1 MKYICAQPGTRY
13 YAWQIE
19 IMLMNFKE
27 MGIPLQDVHIV
38 CAMHDQYAL
47 HLYHQISNQ
56 YPEAV
61 IEFYPDTRRT
71 KHYPSSIRP
80 NILKQHFFK
89 HKLNEPFFY
98 HDCDMV
104 FTKKVDFTPFLNDD
118 ICYGSDTRFYI
129 GHDYI
134 KSKGYG
140 ILEIMASLTGIDV
153 ETIKE
158 NELNCIGAQYLIKGV
173 DFRFWDEV
181 EKICE
186 TLFLNI
192 TLENNK
198 IASEVSVCIE
208 TFQNNHIDLIEN
220 LEKELKLNPEYQ
232 LANSEL
238 NKLIPKYT
246 SLKYIDNK
254 LHISNDYHIHALQ
267 IWTADMWAV
276 LWNLWKWGKQTKV
289 DEYFDFAWATSTI
302 EDWERLNIFHNAGIT
317 ETGHGFFYKGD
328 YMHNPLNKELQIR
341 EKSAQKHYY
350 EYVKKVTIC

>member
-38 CAMHDQYAL
+38 CAMHDQNAL

-71 KHYPSSIRP
+71 THYPSSIRP

-89 HKLNEPFFY
+89 HKLSEPFFY
-98 HDCDMV
+98 HDCDMI

-140 ILEIMASLTGIDV
+140 ILEMMASLSGIDV

-186 TLFLNI
+186 TLFLEI
-192 TLENNK
+192 TLENNRIK
-198 IASEVSVCIE
+198 A
-208 TFQNNHIDLIEN
+208 D
-220 LEKELKLNPEYQ
+220 NP
-232 LANSEL
+232 N
-238 NKLIPKYT
+238 
-246 SLKYIDNK
+246 
-254 LHISNDYHIHALQ
+254 YHELQ

-289 DEYFDFAWATSTI
+289 DDYFDFAWATSTI

>member
-1 MKYICAQPGTRY
+1 
-13 YAWQIE
+13 
-19 IMLMNFKE
+19 MNFKE

-38 CAMHDQYAL
+38 CAMHDQNAL

-71 KHYPSSIRP
+71 TNYPSSIRP

-98 HDCDMV
+98 HDCDMI
-104 FTKKVDFTPFLNDD
+104 FTKKVDFTTFLNDD

-140 ILEIMASLTGIDV
+140 ILEMMASLSGIDV

-192 TLENNK
+192 TLENNRIK
-198 IASEVSVCIE
+198 A
-208 TFQNNHIDLIEN
+208 D
-220 LEKELKLNPEYQ
+220 NP
-232 LANSEL
+232 N
-238 NKLIPKYT
+238 
-246 SLKYIDNK
+246 
-254 LHISNDYHIHALQ
+254 YHELQ

-289 DEYFDFAWATSTI
+289 DDYFDFAWATSTI

-328 YMHNPLNKELQIR
+328 YMHKPLNKELQIR

>member
-38 CAMHDQYAL
+38 CAMHDQNAL

-71 KHYPSSIRP
+71 THYPSSIRP

-89 HKLNEPFFY
+89 HKLSQPFFY
-98 HDCDMV
+98 HDCDMI

-140 ILEIMASLTGIDV
+140 ILEMMASLTGIDV

-186 TLFLNI
+186 TLFLKI
-192 TLENNK
+192 TLENSRIK
-198 IASEVSVCIE
+198 A
-208 TFQNNHIDLIEN
+208 D
-220 LEKELKLNPEYQ
+220 NP
-232 LANSEL
+232 N
-238 NKLIPKYT
+238 
-246 SLKYIDNK
+246 
-254 LHISNDYHIHALQ
+254 YHELQ

-289 DEYFDFAWATSTI
+289 DDYFDFAWATSTI

-317 ETGHGFFYKGD
+317 ETGHGFFFKGD

>member
-1 MKYICAQPGTRY
+1 MKYICAQPGTSY

-38 CAMHDQYAL
+38 CAMHDQNAL

-98 HDCDMV
+98 HDCDMI

-134 KSKGYG
+134 KGKGYG
-140 ILEIMASLTGIDV
+140 ILEMMASLTGIDV

-192 TLENNK
+192 TLENNRIK
-198 IASEVSVCIE
+198 A
-208 TFQNNHIDLIEN
+208 D
-220 LEKELKLNPEYQ
+220 NP
-232 LANSEL
+232 N
-238 NKLIPKYT
+238 
-246 SLKYIDNK
+246 
-254 LHISNDYHIHALQ
+254 YHELQ

-289 DEYFDFAWATSTI
+289 DDYFDFAWATSTI

>member
-38 CAMHDQYAL
+38 CAMHDQNAL

-71 KHYPSSIRP
+71 THYPSSIRP

-89 HKLNEPFFY
+89 HKLSEPFFY
-98 HDCDMV
+98 HDCDMI

-140 ILEIMASLTGIDV
+140 ILEMMASLSGIDV

-186 TLFLNI
+186 TLFLEI
-192 TLENNK
+192 TLENNRIK
-198 IASEVSVCIE
+198 A
-208 TFQNNHIDLIEN
+208 D
-220 LEKELKLNPEYQ
+220 NP
-232 LANSEL
+232 N
-238 NKLIPKYT
+238 
-246 SLKYIDNK
+246 
-254 LHISNDYHIHALQ
+254 YHELQ

-289 DEYFDFAWATSTI
+289 DDYFDFAWATSTI
-302 EDWERLNIFHNAGIT
+302 EDWDRLNIFHNAGIT

>member
-1 MKYICAQPGTRY
+1 
-13 YAWQIE
+13 
-19 IMLMNFKE
+19 

-38 CAMHDQYAL
+38 CAMHDQNAL

-71 KHYPSSIRP
+71 THYPSSIRP

-98 HDCDMV
+98 HDCDMI

-140 ILEIMASLTGIDV
+140 ILEMMASLTGIDV

-186 TLFLNI
+186 TLFLKI
-192 TLENNK
+192 TLENNRIK
-198 IASEVSVCIE
+198 A
-208 TFQNNHIDLIEN
+208 D
-220 LEKELKLNPEYQ
+220 NP
-232 LANSEL
+232 N
-238 NKLIPKYT
+238 
-246 SLKYIDNK
+246 
-254 LHISNDYHIHALQ
+254 YHELQ

-289 DEYFDFAWATSTI
+289 DDYFDFAWATSTI

>member
-1 MKYICAQPGTRY
+1 MKYICAQPGTSY

-38 CAMHDQYAL
+38 CAMHDQNAL

-98 HDCDMV
+98 HDCDMI

-140 ILEIMASLTGIDV
+140 ILEMMASLTGIDV

-186 TLFLNI
+186 SLFLEI
-192 TLENNK
+192 TLENNRIK
-198 IASEVSVCIE
+198 A
-208 TFQNNHIDLIEN
+208 D
-220 LEKELKLNPEYQ
+220 NP
-232 LANSEL
+232 N
-238 NKLIPKYT
+238 
-246 SLKYIDNK
+246 
-254 LHISNDYHIHALQ
+254 YHELQ

-289 DEYFDFAWATSTI
+289 DDYFDFAWATSTI

-328 YMHNPLNKELQIR
+328 YMHKPLNKELQIR

>member
-1 MKYICAQPGTRY
+1 MKYICAQPGTSY

-38 CAMHDQYAL
+38 CAMHDQNAL

-98 HDCDMV
+98 HDCDMI

-140 ILEIMASLTGIDV
+140 ILEMMASLTGIDV

-186 TLFLNI
+186 SLFLEI
-192 TLENNK
+192 TLENNRIK
-198 IASEVSVCIE
+198 A
-208 TFQNNHIDLIEN
+208 D
-220 LEKELKLNPEYQ
+220 NP
-232 LANSEL
+232 N
-238 NKLIPKYT
+238 
-246 SLKYIDNK
+246 
-254 LHISNDYHIHALQ
+254 YHELQ

-289 DEYFDFAWATSTI
+289 DDYFDFAWATSTI
-302 EDWERLNIFHNAGIT
+302 EDWDRLNIFHNAGIT

>member
-38 CAMHDQYAL
+38 CAMHDQNAI

-98 HDCDMV
+98 HDCDMI

-140 ILEIMASLTGIDV
+140 ILEMMASLTGIDV

-192 TLENNK
+192 TLENNRIK
-198 IASEVSVCIE
+198 A
-208 TFQNNHIDLIEN
+208 D
-220 LEKELKLNPEYQ
+220 NP
-232 LANSEL
+232 N
-238 NKLIPKYT
+238 
-246 SLKYIDNK
+246 
-254 LHISNDYHIHALQ
+254 YHELQ

-289 DEYFDFAWATSTI
+289 DDYFDFAWATSTI

>member
-1 MKYICAQPGTRY
+1 
-13 YAWQIE
+13 
-19 IMLMNFKE
+19 MNFKE

-38 CAMHDQYAL
+38 CAMHDQNAL

-71 KHYPSSIRP
+71 THYPSSIRP

-98 HDCDMV
+98 HDCDMI

-118 ICYGSDTRFYI
+118 ICYGSDTKFYI

-140 ILEIMASLTGIDV
+140 ILEMMASLTGIDV

-186 TLFLNI
+186 TLFLKI
-192 TLENNK
+192 TLENSRIK
-198 IASEVSVCIE
+198 A
-208 TFQNNHIDLIEN
+208 D
-220 LEKELKLNPEYQ
+220 NP
-232 LANSEL
+232 N
-238 NKLIPKYT
+238 
-246 SLKYIDNK
+246 
-254 LHISNDYHIHALQ
+254 YHELQ

-289 DEYFDFAWATSTI
+289 DDYFDFAWATSTI

-317 ETGHGFFYKGD
+317 ETGHGFFFKGD

>member
-1 MKYICAQPGTRY
+1 MKYICAQPGTSY

-38 CAMHDQYAL
+38 CAMHDQNAL

-98 HDCDMV
+98 HDCDMI
-104 FTKKVDFTPFLNDD
+104 FTKKVDFTTFLNDD

-140 ILEIMASLTGIDV
+140 ILEMMASLSGIDV

-192 TLENNK
+192 TLENNRIK
-198 IASEVSVCIE
+198 A
-208 TFQNNHIDLIEN
+208 D
-220 LEKELKLNPEYQ
+220 NP
-232 LANSEL
+232 N
-238 NKLIPKYT
+238 
-246 SLKYIDNK
+246 
-254 LHISNDYHIHALQ
+254 YHELQ

-289 DEYFDFAWATSTI
+289 DDYFDFAWATSTI

-328 YMHNPLNKELQIR
+328 YMHKPLNKELQIR

>member
-140 ILEIMASLTGIDV
+140 ILEMMASLTGIDV

-192 TLENNK
+192 TLENNRIK
-198 IASEVSVCIE
+198 A
-208 TFQNNHIDLIEN
+208 D
-220 LEKELKLNPEYQ
+220 NP
-232 LANSEL
+232 N
-238 NKLIPKYT
+238 
-246 SLKYIDNK
+246 
-254 LHISNDYHIHALQ
+254 YHELQ

>member
-192 TLENNK
+192 TLENNRIK
-198 IASEVSVCIE
+198 A
-208 TFQNNHIDLIEN
+208 D
-220 LEKELKLNPEYQ
+220 NP
-232 LANSEL
+232 N
-238 NKLIPKYT
+238 
-246 SLKYIDNK
+246 
-254 LHISNDYHIHALQ
+254 YHELQ

-289 DEYFDFAWATSTI
+289 DDYFDFAWATSTI

>member
-38 CAMHDQYAL
+38 CAMHDQNAI

-98 HDCDMV
+98 HDCDMI

-140 ILEIMASLTGIDV
+140 ILEMMASLTGIDV

-186 TLFLNI
+186 TLFLKI
-192 TLENNK
+192 TLENSRIK
-198 IASEVSVCIE
+198 A
-208 TFQNNHIDLIEN
+208 D
-220 LEKELKLNPEYQ
+220 NP
-232 LANSEL
+232 N
-238 NKLIPKYT
+238 
-246 SLKYIDNK
+246 
-254 LHISNDYHIHALQ
+254 YHELQ

-289 DEYFDFAWATSTI
+289 DDYFDFAWATSTI

>member
-1 MKYICAQPGTRY
+1 
-13 YAWQIE
+13 
-19 IMLMNFKE
+19 MNFKE

-192 TLENNK
+192 TLENNRIK
-198 IASEVSVCIE
+198 A
-208 TFQNNHIDLIEN
+208 D
-220 LEKELKLNPEYQ
+220 NP
-232 LANSEL
+232 N
-238 NKLIPKYT
+238 
-246 SLKYIDNK
+246 
-254 LHISNDYHIHALQ
+254 YHELQ

-289 DEYFDFAWATSTI
+289 DDYFDFAWATSTI

>member
-27 MGIPLQDVHIV
+27 MGIPLQDVHII
-38 CAMHDQYAL
+38 CAMHDQNAL

-56 YPEAV
+56 YPKAV

-98 HDCDMV
+98 HDCDMI

-140 ILEIMASLTGIDV
+140 ILEMMASLSGIDV

-186 TLFLNI
+186 SLFLNI
-192 TLENNK
+192 TLENNRIK
-198 IASEVSVCIE
+198 A
-208 TFQNNHIDLIEN
+208 D
-220 LEKELKLNPEYQ
+220 NP
-232 LANSEL
+232 N
-238 NKLIPKYT
+238 
-246 SLKYIDNK
+246 
-254 LHISNDYHIHALQ
+254 YHELQ

-289 DEYFDFAWATSTI
+289 DDYFDFAWATSTI
-302 EDWERLNIFHNAGIT
+302 EDWDRLNIFHNAGIT

-328 YMHNPLNKELQIR
+328 YMNNPLNKELKIR

>member
-38 CAMHDQYAL
+38 CAMHDQNAL

-140 ILEIMASLTGIDV
+140 ILEMMASLTGIDV

-192 TLENNK
+192 TLENNRIK
-198 IASEVSVCIE
+198 A
-208 TFQNNHIDLIEN
+208 D
-220 LEKELKLNPEYQ
+220 NP
-232 LANSEL
+232 N
-238 NKLIPKYT
+238 
-246 SLKYIDNK
+246 
-254 LHISNDYHIHALQ
+254 YHELQ

-289 DEYFDFAWATSTI
+289 DDYFDFAWATSTI

>member
-1 MKYICAQPGTRY
+1 MI
-13 YAWQIE
+13 
-19 IMLMNFKE
+19 
-27 MGIPLQDVHIV
+27 
-38 CAMHDQYAL
+38 
-47 HLYHQISNQ
+47 
-56 YPEAV
+56 
-61 IEFYPDTRRT
+61 
-71 KHYPSSIRP
+71 
-80 NILKQHFFK
+80 
-89 HKLNEPFFY
+89 
-98 HDCDMV
+98 

-140 ILEIMASLTGIDV
+140 ILEMMASLTGIDV

-192 TLENNK
+192 TLENNRIK
-198 IASEVSVCIE
+198 A
-208 TFQNNHIDLIEN
+208 D
-220 LEKELKLNPEYQ
+220 NP
-232 LANSEL
+232 N
-238 NKLIPKYT
+238 
-246 SLKYIDNK
+246 
-254 LHISNDYHIHALQ
+254 YHELQ

-289 DEYFDFAWATSTI
+289 DDYFDFAWATSTI

-328 YMHNPLNKELQIR
+328 YIHNPLNKELQIR
-341 EKSAQKHYY
+341 EKSAQNHYY

>member
-1 MKYICAQPGTRY
+1 MKYICAQPGTSY

-38 CAMHDQYAL
+38 CAMHDQNAL

-98 HDCDMV
+98 HDCDMI

-140 ILEIMASLTGIDV
+140 ILEMMASLTGIDV

-192 TLENNK
+192 TLENNRIK
-198 IASEVSVCIE
+198 A
-208 TFQNNHIDLIEN
+208 D
-220 LEKELKLNPEYQ
+220 NP
-232 LANSEL
+232 N
-238 NKLIPKYT
+238 
-246 SLKYIDNK
+246 
-254 LHISNDYHIHALQ
+254 YHELQ

-289 DEYFDFAWATSTI
+289 DDYFDFAWATSTI

-328 YMHNPLNKELQIR
+328 YMHKPLNKELQIR

>member
-38 CAMHDQYAL
+38 CAMHDQNAL

-192 TLENNK
+192 TLENNRIK
-198 IASEVSVCIE
+198 A
-208 TFQNNHIDLIEN
+208 D
-220 LEKELKLNPEYQ
+220 NP
-232 LANSEL
+232 N
-238 NKLIPKYT
+238 
-246 SLKYIDNK
+246 
-254 LHISNDYHIHALQ
+254 YHELQ

-289 DEYFDFAWATSTI
+289 DDYFDFAWATSTI

>member
-1 MKYICAQPGTRY
+1 
-13 YAWQIE
+13 
-19 IMLMNFKE
+19 MNFKE

-38 CAMHDQYAL
+38 CAMHDQNAL

-71 KHYPSSIRP
+71 THYPSSIRP

-98 HDCDMV
+98 HDCDMI

-140 ILEIMASLTGIDV
+140 ILEMMASLTGIDV

-186 TLFLNI
+186 TLFLKI
-192 TLENNK
+192 TLENNRIK
-198 IASEVSVCIE
+198 A
-208 TFQNNHIDLIEN
+208 D
-220 LEKELKLNPEYQ
+220 NP
-232 LANSEL
+232 N
-238 NKLIPKYT
+238 
-246 SLKYIDNK
+246 
-254 LHISNDYHIHALQ
+254 YHELQ

-289 DEYFDFAWATSTI
+289 DDYFDFAWATSTI

>member
-1 MKYICAQPGTRY
+1 
-13 YAWQIE
+13 
-19 IMLMNFKE
+19 
-27 MGIPLQDVHIV
+27 
-38 CAMHDQYAL
+38 
-47 HLYHQISNQ
+47 
-56 YPEAV
+56 
-61 IEFYPDTRRT
+61 
-71 KHYPSSIRP
+71 
-80 NILKQHFFK
+80 
-89 HKLNEPFFY
+89 
-98 HDCDMV
+98 
-104 FTKKVDFTPFLNDD
+104 
-118 ICYGSDTRFYI
+118 
-129 GHDYI
+129 
-134 KSKGYG
+134 
-140 ILEIMASLTGIDV
+140 LTGIDV

-192 TLENNK
+192 TLENNRIK
-198 IASEVSVCIE
+198 A
-208 TFQNNHIDLIEN
+208 D
-220 LEKELKLNPEYQ
+220 NP
-232 LANSEL
+232 N
-238 NKLIPKYT
+238 
-246 SLKYIDNK
+246 
-254 LHISNDYHIHALQ
+254 YHELQ

-289 DEYFDFAWATSTI
+289 DDYFDFAWATSTI